1 MRMGIALG
9 CARNMLSWCWAVL
22 SRDARALAL
31 SARATLLGKARTRIS
46 QMFLSLS
53 VVVFEWGR
61 GFIVRRVT
69 WFVLTLGKL
78 Q

>member
-1 MRMGIALG
+1 MRMDIALG
-9 CARNMLSWCWAVL
+9 CVRNTLSWCWAVL

-31 SARATLLGKARTRIS
+31 SARVTPLGKARTRTF

-53 VVVFEWGR
+53 VGVFVLGR

-69 WFVLTLGKL
+69 WCGWTLGRL
-78 Q
+78 R